1 MSEPL
6 TPDEEVVFRE
16 YTRLDVEPNQIP
28 VELFEGFL
36 ERLANSCNM
45 SLQRARIAT
54 QGLIDKGKFDVIVEG
69 KEERIQMEREIIR
82 DLLLHDTEIQDLL
95 KKIVAEIC
103 TARTR

>member
-36 ERLANSCNM
+36 ERLANSTNM
-45 SLQRARIAT
+45 SVQRARRAT
-54 QGLIDKGKFDVIVEG
+54 QGLIDKGKFDVIDEG
-69 KEERIQMEREIIR
+69 KEERIHHEREIIR
-82 DLLLHDTEIQDLL
+82 DLLLHDPEIQDLL
-95 KKIVAEIC
+95 KKIVVEIC
-103 TARTR
+103 DTRTK